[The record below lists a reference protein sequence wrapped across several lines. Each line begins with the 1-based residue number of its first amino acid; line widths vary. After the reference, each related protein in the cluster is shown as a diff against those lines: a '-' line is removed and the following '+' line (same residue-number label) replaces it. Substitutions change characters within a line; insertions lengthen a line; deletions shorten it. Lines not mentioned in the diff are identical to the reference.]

1 MQEKK
6 VAKSDLTRRGFFGRA
21 ALTIA
26 GGAALMVAG
35 TRNAAAKVSKMSAKY
50 KSAPQKG
57 KSCKGCKRFD
67 GTDKCSTVAGKISPN
82 GYCRY
87 YSRKSAYRGSRS
99 Y

>member
-1 MQEKK
+1 MHEKK
-6 VAKSDLTRRGFFGRA
+6 ADKVELTRRGFFGRA

-50 KSAPQKG
+50 KKTAYKG
-57 KSCKGCKRFD
+57 RSCKGCKRFD
-67 GTDKCSTVAGKISPN
+67 SENNRCSTVAGRISPN

-87 YSRKSAYRGSRS
+87 YSSKRAYRGS

>member
-1 MQEKK
+1 MHEKK
-6 VAKSDLTRRGFFGRA
+6 TDKGELTRRGFFGRA

-26 GGAALMVAG
+26 GGAVLMVAG

-50 KSAPQKG
+50 RKKAFKG
-57 KSCKGCKRFD
+57 RSCKGCKRFD
-67 GTDKCSTVAGKISPN
+67 GENNRCSTVAGRISPD

-87 YSRKSAYRGSRS
+87 YSRIRAYRGS